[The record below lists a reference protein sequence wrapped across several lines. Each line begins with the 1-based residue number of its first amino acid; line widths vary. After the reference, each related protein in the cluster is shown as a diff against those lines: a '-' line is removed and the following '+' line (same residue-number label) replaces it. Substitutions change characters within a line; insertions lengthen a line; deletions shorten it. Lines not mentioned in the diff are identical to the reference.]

1 MAGHPVEILL
11 VEDNPYDVE
20 LTVHALRKQKLD
32 NHIDIVRD
40 GAEALDYLFCIGVHA
55 HRRAHE
61 GSKVVLLDLKLP
73 LVDGLEVLRRLRA
86 DERTRT
92 LPVVMLTSS
101 REERDLVESY
111 KLGVNSYVVK
121 PVDFQQ
127 FTEAVCQIGLYWV
140 LLNAS
145 QTS

>member
-1 MAGHPVEILL
+1 
-11 VEDNPYDVE
+11 DVE

-32 NHIDIVRD
+32 NHIHVVRD
-40 GAEALDYLFCIGVHA
+40 GAEALDYLFCTGVHA
-55 HRRAHE
+55 QRRAYE
-61 GSKVVLLDLKLP
+61 GPQGVLLDLKLP
-73 LVDGLEVLRRLRA
+73 LVDGLEVLRRLPA
-86 DERTRT
+86 GERTGT
-92 LPVVMLTSS
+92 LPVVMLTSF

-111 KLGVNSYVVK
+111 KVGVNSYVVK